1 MATDR
6 NYLEKAAEDAKQNY
20 EGLIQG
26 VEMIESFF
34 REYYD
39 KISDF
44 DPWIDARLNVCKELK
59 VQLNISRD
67 VEECIHTAYRKAT
80 GRDSVVMLTHAR
92 RSGGAMRG

>member
-1 MATDR
+1 MK
-6 NYLEKAAEDAKQNY
+6 KAAEDAKQNY

-39 KISDF
+39 RIIDF
-44 DPWIDARLNVCKELK
+44 DPWIDARLNVCKDLK
-59 VQLNISRD
+59 EQLNKSMD

-80 GRDSVVMLTHAR
+80 GTR
-92 RSGGAMRG
+92 